1 MELWMVGL
9 ALAALLVVA
18 ARDVG
23 RPGNASGS
31 GLLCLRAVGGL
42 GLGTMAVLALRSG
55 QPQAALV
62 AAAGAAPLLAGLIAS
77 GRGRRL
83 ARPAALR
90 RGAPAVADSRY
101 EERRAA

>member
-1 MELWMVGL
+1 MVGL

-42 GLGTMAVLALRSG
+42 GLGAMALLALVSG

-62 AAAGAAPLLAGLIAS
+62 AGAGAAPLLAALIAS

-83 ARPAALR
+83 TRPAALMR
-90 RGAPAVADSRY
+90 DAPAIADSGY